1 LRLKL
6 RKKSKIR
13 LVFGIAVRVV
23 LMTIIFTLLAFAIG
37 LFCGIITS
45 VLYGAIRHIHPDMTW
60 AYKFVAA
67 PFGAIALLVTFF
79 MMLINEIRHARRP
92 LELTRTAA
100 RTF

>member
-1 LRLKL
+1 M
-6 RKKSKIR
+6 IT
-13 LVFGIAVRVV
+13 V
-23 LMTIIFTLLAFAIG
+23 IFTLLGFAIG

-45 VLYGAIRHIHPDMTW
+45 VLYGAIRHIHPDMSW

-67 PFGAIALLVTFF
+67 PFGAIALVVTFF
-79 MMLINEIRHARRP
+79 LMLVNEIRRARRP